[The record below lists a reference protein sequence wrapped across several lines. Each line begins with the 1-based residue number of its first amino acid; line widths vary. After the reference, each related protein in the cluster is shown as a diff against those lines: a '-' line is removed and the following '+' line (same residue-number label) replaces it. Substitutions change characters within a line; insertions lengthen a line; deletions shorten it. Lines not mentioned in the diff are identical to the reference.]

1 MKTRVVKLRLVGSLS
16 LECAGGG
23 TEKRHKGASSS
34 LPFIAA
40 TSLDLFTSLPAQHW
54 ILIYLSSS
62 VGHCT
67 KVSGH
72 SVSLFIVS
80 RRQLCLCETAFT
92 RRSFTRSRASLLVH
106 HRQCALVNVRKVYE
120 IYAGG
125 HNLVNVWKMGNRRCP
140 AARSRVIHCGPKAPQ
155 GAHPLIL

>member
-1 MKTRVVKLRLVGSLS
+1 MSEQVFGCRRLTK
-16 LECAGGG
+16 A
-23 TEKRHKGASSS
+23 SS
-34 LPFIAA
+34 LPYHPSHHPTIHPSIPKRA
-40 TSLDLFTSLPAQHW
+40 FTCLPGCTRVSVSPTQCRV
-54 ILIYLSSS
+54 LIYC
-62 VGHCT
+62 VA
-67 KVSGH
+67 
-72 SVSLFIVS
+72 
-80 RRQLCLCETAFT
+80 RRLCLCETAFT

-120 IYAGG
+120 IYADG

>member
-1 MKTRVVKLRLVGSLS
+1 MSRCSDAEGRQRLLLSSTTIQPSIHPFPNAHLLVYPAVLPCTRVSVSPTQCRV
-16 LECAGGG
+16 
-23 TEKRHKGASSS
+23 
-34 LPFIAA
+34 
-40 TSLDLFTSLPAQHW
+40 
-54 ILIYLSSS
+54 LIYC
-62 VGHCT
+62 VA
-67 KVSGH
+67 
-72 SVSLFIVS
+72 
-80 RRQLCLCETAFT
+80 RRLCLCETAFT